1 LYFTIRPSAYQS
13 KQKNASLVFMVLG
26 LSILVTMPIFLY
38 FMDWGMKATLSILG
52 IAPRFIYIL
61 EVNTFHPVKLIYGIL
76 FIGPVILLL
85 GGILSLI
92 DYYKHQKVDRKS
104 VV

>member
-1 LYFTIRPSAYQS
+1 MLLLDTVMIDLVAHVYLIIFSGLSIIFTYVVGVVVIAALYFTIRPSAYQS

-61 EVNTFHPVKLIYGIL
+61 
-76 FIGPVILLL
+76 
-85 GGILSLI
+85 
-92 DYYKHQKVDRKS
+92 
-104 VV
+104 